1 MAKVTGFL
9 DHERK
14 DRNYYPVKDRIKSFK
29 EFLVPLSE
37 KDLKNQA
44 SRCMDCG
51 IPYCHSGCPV
61 NNIIPDWNDMVYND
75 DFENALNTLHST
87 NNFPEFTGRICP
99 APCEAACTLNID
111 DNPVT
116 IKTIECAIVDKGWK
130 LGLIKPEKAKKKISK
145 AIAIVG
151 SGPAGLAAAQQLA
164 RKGYKVVVFE
174 KNKLVGGLLR
184 YGIPDFKMEKH
195 LIDRRVAQ
203 MIKEGVSFKTSVNVG
218 VDISIRNLK
227 KDYDAIL
234 LCSGSEHA
242 RDLSIPGRDATGI
255 HFAMD
260 FLPLQN
266 KVVSG
271 EIIKKDQIISAKNK
285 HVVVIGGGDTG
296 SDCIGT
302 SIRQGAK
309 SVKQI
314 EIMPMPPKMENKE
327 LTWPNWP
334 LKLRTS
340 SSQQEGVKRDW
351 SVLTKSFE
359 IKHNKLVGLNCVKI
373 DNKFNEIKNSNF
385 KIKADLVL
393 LAMGFVH
400 PIKKGPIEELK
411 LKLDNRG
418 NISATEEN
426 YLTSDRK
433 VFAAGDSRRGQ
444 SLVVWA
450 IKEGREAAN
459 AIHKYLS

>member
-1 MAKVTGFL
+1 M
-9 DHERK
+9 
-14 DRNYYPVKDRIKSFK
+14 
-29 EFLVPLSE
+29 
-37 KDLKNQA
+37 
-44 SRCMDCG
+44 
-51 IPYCHSGCPV
+51 
-61 NNIIPDWNDMVYND
+61 
-75 DFENALNTLHST
+75 
-87 NNFPEFTGRICP
+87 
-99 APCEAACTLNID
+99 
-111 DNPVT
+111 
-116 IKTIECAIVDKGWK
+116 
-130 LGLIKPEKAKKKISK
+130 
-145 AIAIVG
+145 G
-151 SGPAGLAAAQQLA
+151 SGPAGLSAAQQLA

-174 KNKLVGGLLR
+174 KNKLIGGLLR

-195 LIDRRVAQ
+195 LIDRRVDQ
-203 MIKEGVSFKTSVNVG
+203 MVKEGVSFKTSINVG
-218 VDISIRNLK
+218 VDLTMGNLK
-227 KDYDAIL
+227 KNYDAVL
-234 LCSGSEHA
+234 VCSGSEHA
-242 RDLSIPGRDATGI
+242 RDLNIPGRDAKGI

-266 KVVSG
+266 KIVSG
-271 EIIKKDQIISAKNK
+271 EIIKKDQIITAKDK

-359 IKHNKLVGLNCVKI
+359 IKNNKVVGLNCIKI
-373 DNKFNEIKNSNF
+373 DNKFNEIKNSIF
-385 KIKADLVL
+385 RIKADLVL

-400 PIKKGPIEELK
+400 PIKKGPIDELK
-411 LKLDNRG
+411 LKLDSRG
-418 NISATEEN
+418 NIFATQED

-450 IKEGREAAN
+450 IKEGRDAAN
-459 AIHKYLS
+459 AIHKFLS